1 MDVLARLQD
10 VTGFFSKDVLAR
22 LKDVTGS
29 EIEGRQDQC
38 WRYSSFYSACIWPKE
53 KNKTQN
59 AKKPLCNAFSLIE
72 NYIFDFDHN
81 IMGE

>member
-10 VTGFFSKDVLAR
+10 VTGL
-22 LKDVTGS
+22 

-53 KNKTQN
+53 KTKHRKLKSQ
-59 AKKPLCNAFSLIE
+59 LCNAFSLSIE
-72 NYIFDFDHN
+72 KYFFDFAHN